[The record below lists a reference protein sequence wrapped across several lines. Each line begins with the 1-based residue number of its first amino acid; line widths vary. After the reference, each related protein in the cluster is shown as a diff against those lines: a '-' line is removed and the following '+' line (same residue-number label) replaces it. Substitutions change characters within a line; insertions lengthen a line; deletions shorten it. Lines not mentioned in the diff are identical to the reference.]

1 VPTIFSHAIVATAAG
16 QWLSPRASPP
26 RLRSRGADSR
36 LPNSG
41 PFWFWTIVCAMLPD
55 IDVIGFSFGIQY
67 GDMFGHRG
75 FTHSLFFAALIGL
88 VAANALT
95 RSASKTNSLGVGG
108 WQLGVGALWAWF
120 AAVTMSHGVLDAMTN
135 GGRGIAFFA
144 PFSNHRYFF
153 PWRPIQVS
161 PIGAGFFSARGFSV
175 LVSEARWIW
184 LPSAIIAVSAR
195 MSRRPT

>member
-1 VPTIFSHAIVATAAG
+1 
-16 QWLSPRASPP
+16 
-26 RLRSRGADSR
+26 
-36 LPNSG
+36 
-41 PFWFWTIVCAMLPD
+41 MLPD

-95 RSASKTNSLGVGG
+95 RSSSKTNSLGVGG
-108 WQLGVGALWAWF
+108 WQLGIGALWAWF

-161 PIGAGFFSARGFSV
+161 PIGAGFFSARGLSV

-195 MSRRPT
+195 MFRRPT

>member
-1 VPTIFSHAIVATAAG
+1 MPTILSHAIVAGAAG
-16 QWLSPRASPP
+16 HWWHR
-26 RLRSRGADSR
+26 RD
-36 LPNSG
+36 LPSN
-41 PFWFWTIVCAMLPD
+41 FWTWTIVCSMLPD

-95 RSASKTNSLGVGG
+95 RSASKANSLGVGG

-120 AAVTMSHGVLDAMTN
+120 AAVTMSQGVLDAMTN

-161 PIGAGFFSARGFSV
+161 PIGAGFFSSRGLNV
-175 LVSEARWIW
+175 LASEARWIW
-184 LPSAIIAVSAR
+184 VPSAIIALSAR
-195 MSRRPT
+195 MFRRPT

>member
-1 VPTIFSHAIVATAAG
+1 MDHCRRSRRRSRASTRHGVPTIFSHAIVATAAG
-16 QWLSPRASPP
+16 QWLSPRANPP
-26 RLRSRGADSR
+26 RLRSRGAESR
-36 LPNSG
+36 IPNPG

-55 IDVIGFSFGIQY
+55 ADVIGFSFGIQY

-88 VAANALT
+88 VAADALT

-144 PFSNHRYFF
+144 
-153 PWRPIQVS
+153 
-161 PIGAGFFSARGFSV
+161 
-175 LVSEARWIW
+175 
-184 LPSAIIAVSAR
+184 
-195 MSRRPT
+195 